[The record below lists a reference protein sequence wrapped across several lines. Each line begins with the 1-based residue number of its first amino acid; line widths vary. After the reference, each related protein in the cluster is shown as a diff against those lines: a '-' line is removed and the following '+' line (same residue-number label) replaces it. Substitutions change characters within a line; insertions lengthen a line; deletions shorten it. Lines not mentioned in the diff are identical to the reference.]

1 MPFETHIMSNSR
13 GSSPFSCHYSTQWGL
28 CDEDDGGVGGG
39 GGGGSAMDSV
49 LTSTDDVS
57 KSGP

>member
-1 MPFETHIMSNSR
+1 MPFESHIMSNSR
-13 GSSPFSCHYSTQWGL
+13 GSSQFSCHYSTQWGL
-28 CDEDDGGVGGG
+28 CDEDD
-39 GGGGSAMDSV
+39 GGGSAMDSV

>member
-13 GSSPFSCHYSTQWGL
+13 GLSQFSCHYSTQWRL
-28 CDEDDGGVGGG
+28 CDEDDGGG
-39 GGGGSAMDSV
+39 GGGGSATDSV

>member
-1 MPFETHIMSNSR
+1 MPFEARIMSNSR
-13 GSSPFSCHYSTQWGL
+13 GSSQFSCHYSTQWRL
-28 CDEDDGGVGGG
+28 CDDD
-39 GGGGSAMDSV
+39 GSAMDSV

>member
-13 GSSPFSCHYSTQWGL
+13 GSSQFSCHYSTQWGL
-28 CDEDDGGVGGG
+28 CDEDD

>member
-13 GSSPFSCHYSTQWGL
+13 GLSQFSCHYSTQWRL
-28 CDEDDGGVGGG
+28 CDEKDGGG
-39 GGGGSAMDSV
+39 GGGGSATDSV